1 MKKKCLLNLNA
12 SKVSLQ
18 YDKFVNKLMTLLL
31 NVKTK
36 RMPQK
41 HPFFNFAEIL
51 LLIHIIYKL

>member
-12 SKVSLQ
+12 TKQVR
-18 YDKFVNKLMTLLL
+18 DKLMTLLL

>member
-1 MKKKCLLNLNA
+1 
-12 SKVSLQ
+12 
-18 YDKFVNKLMTLLL
+18 MTLLL

>member
-12 SKVSLQ
+12 TKVSLQ
-18 YDKFVNKLMTLLL
+18 YDMTLLL